1 MKTFYLTGNKK
12 CENEQNFWT
21 ENKAKEGK
29 QFFERLRGL
38 LLGFTDL
45 QNQCEMFLQF
55 YKFPF
60 WFEMLE
66 NVYFQSRTAWMKILT
81 RNLNSILN
89 CFYKVILDFSKYLKY
104 HIIFLIFITIIFII
118 HNKRLLFKFCFKIT
132 KIYWLYIYMFK
143 LQI

>member
-1 MKTFYLTGNKK
+1 
-12 CENEQNFWT
+12 
-21 ENKAKEGK
+21 
-29 QFFERLRGL
+29 
-38 LLGFTDL
+38 
-45 QNQCEMFLQF
+45 
-55 YKFPF
+55 
-60 WFEMLE
+60 MLE
-66 NVYFQSRTAWMKILT
+66 NVYFQSRTAWMQILT

-118 HNKRLLFKFCFKIT
+118 HNKRLLFKFCLQIT